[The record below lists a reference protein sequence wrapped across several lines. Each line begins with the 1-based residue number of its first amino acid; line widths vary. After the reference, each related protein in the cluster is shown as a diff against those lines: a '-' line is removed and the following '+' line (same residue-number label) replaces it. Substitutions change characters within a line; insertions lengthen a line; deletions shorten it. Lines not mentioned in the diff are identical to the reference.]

1 MKVPAILVGVGV
13 VVVIGLILLFSSLY
27 TVSEYEW
34 VVVTEFGKP
43 VRVLPELD
51 ESGKQVTGP
60 GLYAKTPF
68 IQSVH
73 RIEKRIIAWDGAANR
88 IPTRD
93 KKYIWIDTF
102 ARWRVARPLPFYTSV
117 QGRID
122 QGQKKLDD
130 IIDAAVRDVVG
141 NYNLIEVVRS
151 SNRDLA
157 YESEELAAEQRAR
170 AAKIIVGRAKMTDQI
185 RQKASADLDDKLGI
199 EVVDV
204 RIKRVNYV
212 QSVRTTIYERMKSER
227 ERIAARYLSEA
238 QEQGDMI
245 LGETNRVLAQ
255 IKGESDGRSAEIR
268 GTADA
273 EAIRL
278 YGEAIAASGEFY
290 EFLRTLEAYKMSID
304 ERTTLLLSTEA
315 DFLRFF
321 KRLEPLK
328 EGGRPPVGRARE
340 FE

>member
-1 MKVPAILVGVGV
+1 MKVPAVLVGAGV
-13 VVVIGLILLFSSLY
+13 VVVIGLVVLSSSLY

-34 VVVTEFGKP
+34 VVLTEFGKP
-43 VRVLPELD
+43 VRVVPELD
-51 ESGKQVTGP
+51 ESGEQVTGP
-60 GLYAKTPF
+60 GLYFKTPF
-68 IQSVH
+68 IQAVH
-73 RIEKRIIAWDGAANR
+73 RIEKRLIAWDGDPNQ

-102 ARWRVARPLPFYTSV
+102 ARWKVVRPLEFYTSL

-122 QGQKKLDD
+122 YGQKKLDD
-130 IIDAAVRDVVG
+130 IVDAAVRDVVG
-141 NYNLIEVVRS
+141 QYNLVEVVRT
-151 SNRDLA
+151 SNRDLQ
-157 YESEELAAEQRAR
+157 YESEELAAEQRER
-170 AAKIIVGRAKMTDQI
+170 AAEIAVGREKMTEQV
-185 RQKASADLDDKLGI
+185 RKKASSDLDRKLGI
-199 EVVDV
+199 DIVDV

-212 QSVRTTIYERMKSER
+212 ESVRRSIYERMKSER
-227 ERIAARYLSEA
+227 ERIASRYQSEA
-238 QEQGDMI
+238 KEQSNII

-268 GTADA
+268 GDADA

-278 YGEAIAASGEFY
+278 YGEAIAKTGEFY
-290 EFLRTLEAYKMSID
+290 GFLRTLEAYKLSVD

-315 DFLRFF
+315 DFLRFL

-328 EGGRPPVGRARE
+328 KRPPAARTVPE